1 MISNQCRSILKVFAL
16 TLLLTSCS
24 DQRPGF
30 QKSQEG
36 TPYEVG
42 QGAPG
47 TAGSVGPTGP
57 DWMGVRGQGIYKLGK
72 PYKVNG
78 IWYFPKEDY
87 KYDEIGIASWYG
99 PDFHQKKTANGEIF
113 DMNLVSAAHKTLPL
127 PSVVRVT
134 NLSNGRSLI
143 VRVNDRGPFVNDR
156 LIDLSRKAAQLL
168 GFVDKGT
175 TKVRVELL
183 PEESMTVASL
193 SQGKLFK
200 PSQAASSSLAIPE
213 DSAVSAGEVVME
225 DKMAAPILDTNPV
238 QHTVIATSSGKT
250 RIEKP
255 SRVPSSEMMD
265 ITGEIESNKTVSE
278 KTLPEHVSASPDGN
292 IYIQI
297 GAYSHKENAQRVV
310 KKLSHIGD
318 SKIVATKGK
327 DKTLYR
333 VRLGPLDDTAEVK
346 AVLKKVIEA
355 GHSDARVLMD

>member
-1 MISNQCRSILKVFAL
+1 MLSNHYLSILKVL
-16 TLLLTSCS
+16 TLALLLTSCS
-24 DQRPGF
+24 T
-30 QKSQEG
+30 KMSKLS
-36 TPYEVG
+36 TPKDVASVDMG
-42 QGAPG
+42 SWGASSG
-47 TAGSVGPTGP
+47 KIGPTSP
-57 DWMGVRGQGIYKLGK
+57 DWMMAHGGVGIYKLGK

-168 GFVDKGT
+168 GFIDKGT

-193 SQGKLFK
+193 AQGKLSRSS
-200 PSQAASSSLAIPE
+200 PSVGLAVPQDSPASSGQIIIQDNAMPT
-213 DSAVSAGEVVME
+213 
-225 DKMAAPILDTNPV
+225 LDPNPV
-238 QHTVIATSSGKT
+238 QHTVLATSASA
-250 RIEKP
+250 EKIP
-255 SRVPSSEMMD
+255 MDKKSKVQSNEMMD
-265 ITGEIESNKTVSE
+265 ITGEIESKAAAVE
-278 KTLPEHVSASPDGN
+278 QHLPEHVAPSPDGN

-297 GAYSHKENAQRVV
+297 GAYAHKENAQRVV
-310 KKLSHIGD
+310 QKLSHIGD
-318 SKIVATKGK
+318 SKIAPIRSG
-327 DKTLYR
+327 DRTLYR
-333 VRLGPLDDTAEVK
+333 VRLGPLDDTAEAK
-346 AVLKKVIEA
+346 AVLQKIVES
-355 GHSDARVLMD
+355 GHSDARVLMN